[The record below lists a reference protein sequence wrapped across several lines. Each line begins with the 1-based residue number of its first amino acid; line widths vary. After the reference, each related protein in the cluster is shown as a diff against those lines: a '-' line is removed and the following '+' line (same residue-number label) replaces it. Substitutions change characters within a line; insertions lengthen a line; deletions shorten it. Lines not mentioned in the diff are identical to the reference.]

1 MNYRVTLNGFK
12 ISAVRVYKDE
22 AIEATDVYSS
32 VMSRCEEENKISFLP
47 DQIIKHIMGWNSM
60 KQKRN
65 STSQVSLL
73 TLPMEFVL
81 KQWRNIMFENDKL
94 KTGIRQLDDMLEGGL
109 PRGEFML
116 IGGRP
121 GMGKTSLLKQI
132 MKNSEKTVC
141 LYLSDDRCF
150 DHLTSIAEAL
160 CQASNYECF
169 VVLDDLDRFKV
180 GEEDAGF
187 RLKTVAKQFNIPV
200 IGAVKLPRDLECRK
214 DKRPDIC
221 DFHKGFMGMEP
232 SIEKDADVIL
242 GLYRESYY
250 NIDFSAE
257 DGIRKDEIIVV
268 KNRHGKTGTI
278 DMSFDGRKRAWE
290 EK

>member
-1 MNYRVTLNGFK
+1 
-12 ISAVRVYKDE
+12 
-22 AIEATDVYSS
+22 
-32 VMSRCEEENKISFLP
+32 
-47 DQIIKHIMGWNSM
+47 MGWNSM